1 VAGQQ
6 EGVAASQPVSMADD
20 IAQPHQPAIFAHVP
34 VRNSL
39 ELEAVLT
46 LLLAWRDLHQH
57 GHFVEKTITIK
68 QKAARVTAQVVLDYG
83 ERKAAKRITRSDSA
97 VAVQEAIKRA

>member
-1 VAGQQ
+1 MN
-6 EGVAASQPVSMADD
+6 MANDET
-20 IAQPHQPAIFAHVP
+20 QSYQPAIFAHVP

-68 QKAARVTAQVVLDYG
+68 QKATRVTAQVVLDYG
-83 ERKAAKRITRSDSA
+83 ERKTAKRITRSDSA
-97 VAVQEAIKRA
+97 VAVQEATKRA